1 MIFENSFFIPR
12 WPLFIPLVIGHC
24 VIGHCIRNSF
34 SVHKRFVM
42 RKLPQF
48 PHHLVMFIPF
58 LGLGFS
64 GIVYAIIGPLVII
77 QIFALLF
84 IPSLLSAS
92 ARPFAVGKAVYCY
105 LLQAV
110 GIVLMSLGGLP
121 ALYAV
126 TERLTTG
133 TERFT
138 AEIYLALL
146 ILFAAG
152 GFTFL
157 WHESMSSRI
166 EPMSRRVVQTV
177 FWFGFKLAGY
187 VLMLVSAL
195 SFFLTMLLMR
205 ELFMQ
210 TGWIMPLILFLYG
223 SLLAYCTRMPP
234 SVPQDAAPPASHSK
248 KLIARKVGK
257 KK

>member
-1 MIFENSFFIPR
+1 
-12 WPLFIPLVIGHC
+12 
-24 VIGHCIRNSF
+24 
-34 SVHKRFVM
+34 
-42 RKLPQF
+42 
-48 PHHLVMFIPF
+48 MFIPF
-58 LGLGFS
+58 LGLGLS
-64 GIVYAIIGPLVII
+64 GIVYAIVAPLLIV

-84 IPSLLSAS
+84 IPSLLTAG
-92 ARPFAVGKAVYCY
+92 ARPFSVGKAVYCY
-105 LLQAV
+105 LLQAI
-110 GIVLMSLGGLP
+110 GILLMTLGGLP

-126 TERLTTG
+126 IERLATG

-152 GFTFL
+152 GLTFL
-157 WHESMSSRI
+157 WHESMGDRI
-166 EPMSRRVVQTV
+166 DATSRRVVQTV

-205 ELFMQ
+205 ELFAQ
-210 TGWIMPLILFLYG
+210 TGWIMPTLLFLYG

-234 SVPQDAAPPASHSK
+234 RIPQEGVSPVAEYK
-248 KLIARKVGK
+248 KVAVKKGVKSRK
-257 KK
+257 